1 MMFSVEDIAKFR
13 EIIALYELNYPEVM
27 DHMSDYEIATI
38 ANGIGPDS
46 WPQGLRKITTQL
58 FGPYAVIHIP
68 HDIRYEQHIGTR
80 EEADREFYD
89 NALKIW
95 RFRWGIWRWV
105 KLSAWRE
112 RLKLYAV
119 YRLLVRFAK
128 KAWEG

>member
-13 EIIALYELNYPEVM
+13 EIIHLCDLSYPEVM
-27 DHMSDYEIATI
+27 DHLTDYEIAAI

-46 WPQGLRKITTQL
+46 WPQALRKIATQL

-80 EEADREFYD
+80 AEADREFLD
-89 NALKIW
+89 NGLKVW
-95 RFRWGIWRWV
+95 KARWGRLGWV
-105 KLSAWRE
+105 KIDALQE
-112 RLKLYAV
+112 RIGLFVA

-128 KAWEG
+128 KAWED